1 MGSELFDLIVVHGG
15 DVGVQDVALMNA
27 QRISSPMLFMLIKP
41 SESAVYQHAMNHVKF
56 IGCSTKEDWES
67 AFKLGHRDKAV
78 RVSHGIEAF
87 HELINTFNG
96 VGRDDVTLVLTGYDN
111 RHSIMPQNSKQVK
124 VMMIDDRNDVM
135 SAIRDADLYIMHS
148 HSEGFGLVL
157 LESMLNRTAWASR
170 SIAGAKVLSDFGFT
184 YENDSALREYMIDF
198 KGVPE
203 SKLDDAYEYVMNA
216 HLIKNTVNDILK
228 LI

>member
-1 MGSELFDLIVVHGG
+1 
-15 DVGVQDVALMNA
+15 
-27 QRISSPMLFMLIKP
+27 
-41 SESAVYQHAMNHVKF
+41 
-56 IGCSTKEDWES
+56 
-67 AFKLGHRDKAV
+67 
-78 RVSHGIEAF
+78 
-87 HELINTFNG
+87 
-96 VGRDDVTLVLTGYDN
+96 
-111 RHSIMPQNSKQVK
+111 MPPNSKHVK

-170 SIAGAKVLSDFGFT
+170 NIAGAKVLSDFGFT

-203 SKLDDAYEYVMNA
+203 SKLDDAHEYVMNA